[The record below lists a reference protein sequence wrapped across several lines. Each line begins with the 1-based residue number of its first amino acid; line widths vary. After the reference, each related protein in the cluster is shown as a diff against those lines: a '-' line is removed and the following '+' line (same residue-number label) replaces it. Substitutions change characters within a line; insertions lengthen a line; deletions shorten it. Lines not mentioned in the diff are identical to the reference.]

1 MLPLW
6 QIFRTFDNLNLM
18 KCFYMGKYLRIFG
31 IAIVACVMVGCDAF
45 HRLAGD
51 GQTSQGAPYE
61 VIVVC
66 KNNIWEGSAGDTL
79 RYFLQQPV
87 PTNNQYEPLY
97 DVLRVAP
104 DNFKNLLERHRNVL
118 KLLVDPT
125 VENTGIGVQ
134 YDVTAKPQI
143 MILAQAPTQEALT
156 SLLAENGDNLV
167 QVLESAERDRTIDFG
182 RKFGAKELEKVIH
195 EKFGVTMHIPKGYTL
210 RNATEDFVW
219 ASYEFPTASQGFFVY
234 SYPYEGKESLSLKAL
249 TAARNK
255 FAAKIPGP
263 SDGSYMTTLGEYEPD
278 YRMMRIEGRL
288 WVEMRGLWDVAN
300 DFMGGP
306 FVSFSTVDTATNRVF
321 TIDCYVYSPKLGKRN
336 FLRPLE
342 HLVYMT
348 HFPTSAAK

>member
-1 MLPLW
+1 
-6 QIFRTFDNLNLM
+6 M
-18 KCFYMGKYLRIFG
+18 KRFIRSLLVLCVALA
-31 IAIVACVMVGCDAF
+31 AIGCDAF
-45 HRLAGD
+45 HKLSTD
-51 GQTSQGAPYE
+51 GSTSQGAPYE

-66 KNNIWEGSAGDTL
+66 KNDVWSSSAGDTL
-79 RYFLQQPV
+79 RSILRQPV

-104 DNFKNLLERHRNVL
+104 ENFKNLLERHRNVL

-134 YDVTAKPQI
+134 YDVTARPQI
-143 MILAQAPTQEALT
+143 MILAQAPSVEALT
-156 SLLAENGDNLV
+156 QLIAENGENLV
-167 QVLESAERDRTIDFG
+167 QVLESAERDRTIAFG
-182 RKFGAKELEKVIH
+182 KKFGVADLEKLIA
-195 EKFGVTMHIPKGYTL
+195 EKFGVKMHIPKGYTL

-219 ASYEFPTASQGFFVY
+219 VSYEFPTASQGFFVY
-234 SYPYEGKESLSLKAL
+234 SYPYEGPKSLSLKSL

-255 FAAKIPGP
+255 YAAKIPGP

-288 WVEMRGLWDVAN
+288 CVEMRGLWDVAN

-336 FLRPLE
+336 FLRQLE
-342 HLVYMT
+342 HLVHMVE
-348 HFPTSAAK
+348 FEQ

>member
-1 MLPLW
+1 
-6 QIFRTFDNLNLM
+6 M
-18 KCFYMGKYLRIFG
+18 KKLIGALILVVSSF
-31 IAIVACVMVGCDAF
+31 AMVGCDAF

-51 GQTSQGAPYE
+51 GHNSQGAPYE
-61 VIVVC
+61 VVVVC
-66 KNNIWEGSAGDTL
+66 KNSVWESSAGDTL
-79 RYFLQQPV
+79 RYILQQPV
-87 PTNNQYEPLY
+87 PTNNQYEPLF

-134 YDVTAKPQI
+134 YDVTSKPQI
-143 MILAQAPTQEALT
+143 VILAQAPTEEDMST
-156 SLLAENGDNLV
+156 LLAENAENLV
-167 QVLESAERDRTIDFG
+167 QVLEAAERDRTIDLG
-182 RKFGAKELEKVIH
+182 KRYGAKELEDAIR
-195 EKFGVTMHIPKGYTL
+195 EKFGVTMHIPKGYLL
-210 RNATEDFVW
+210 RSSAEDFLW
-219 ASYEFPTASQGFFVY
+219 ASYEYPTASQGFFVY
-234 SYPYEGKESLSLKAL
+234 SYPYKGKESLSLKSL
-249 TAARNK
+249 LAARNK

-336 FLRPLE
+336 FLRQLE

-348 HFPTSAAK
+348 QFPTPAAE

>member
-1 MLPLW
+1 
-6 QIFRTFDNLNLM
+6 M
-18 KCFYMGKYLRIFG
+18 KKLTKIVL
-31 IAIVACVMVGCDAF
+31 IALVATVAAGCDAF
-45 HRLAGD
+45 HRLSGD
-51 GQTSQGAPYE
+51 GHTSQGAPYE

-79 RYFLQQPV
+79 RYALQQPV
-87 PTNNQYEPLY
+87 QTINQYEPLF

-134 YDVTAKPQI
+134 YDVTSKPQVV
-143 MILAQAPTQEALT
+143 ILAQAPSQEALT
-156 SLLAENGDNLV
+156 TLLAENAENLV

-182 RKFGAKELEKVIH
+182 KRFGIKELETLVSD
-195 EKFGVTMHIPKGYTL
+195 KFGVTMHIPKGYSL
-210 RNATEDFVW
+210 RNATEDFLW
-219 ASYEFPTASQGFFVY
+219 ASYEFPTASQGFFIY
-234 SYPYEGKESLSLKAL
+234 SYPYEGPQSLSMEAL

-255 FAAKIPGP
+255 YAALIPGP
-263 SDGSYMTTLGEYEPD
+263 SDGSYMTTLAEYEPD
-278 YRMMRIEGRL
+278 YRMMRIDGRL

-306 FVSFSTVDTATNRVF
+306 FVSFSTVDTTTNRVF
-321 TIDCYVYSPKLGKRN
+321 TLDCYVYSPKLGKRN

-342 HLVYMT
+342 HLV
-348 HFPTSAAK
+348 HLVEFPSQQQQ

>member
-1 MLPLW
+1 
-6 QIFRTFDNLNLM
+6 M
-18 KCFYMGKYLRIFG
+18 KKLAQTLLVISVA
-31 IAIVACVMVGCDAF
+31 IAAFGCDAF
-45 HRLAGD
+45 HKLSTD
-51 GQTSQGAPYE
+51 GSTSQGAPYE

-66 KNNIWEGSAGDTL
+66 NNDVWSSSAGDTL
-79 RYFLQQPV
+79 RSILRLPV

-104 DNFKNLLERHRNVL
+104 ENFKNLLERHRNVL

-134 YDVTAKPQI
+134 YDVTARPQI
-143 MILAQAPTQEALT
+143 MILAQAPSVEALT
-156 SLLAENGDNLV
+156 NLIAENGDNLV

-182 RKFGAKELEKVIH
+182 KKFGVADLEKIVA
-195 EKFGVTMHIPKGYTL
+195 EKFGVKMHIPKGYAL

-219 ASYEFPTASQGFFVY
+219 MSYEFPTASQGFFVY
-234 SYPYEGKESLSLKAL
+234 SYPYEGPNSLSLKAL
-249 TAARNK
+249 TVARNK
-255 FAAKIPGP
+255 YAAKIPGP
-263 SDGSYMTTLGEYEPD
+263 SDGSYMTTLAEYEPD

-336 FLRPLE
+336 FLRQLE
-342 HLVYMT
+342 HLVHMVE
-348 HFPTSAAK
+348 FPQ

>member
-1 MLPLW
+1 MKKC
-6 QIFRTFDNLNLM
+6 LM
-18 KCFYMGKYLRIFG
+18 TLAAMF
-31 IAIVACVMVGCDAF
+31 VAVAMIGCDAF
-45 HRLAGD
+45 HRLSGD
-51 GQTSQGAPYE
+51 GRTSQGAPYE

-66 KNNIWEGSAGDTL
+66 KNNVWDGPAGDTL

-87 PTNNQYEPLY
+87 PTINQYEPLF

-118 KLLVDPT
+118 KLLVDST

-134 YDVTAKPQI
+134 YDVTSNPQVV
-143 MILAQAPTQEALT
+143 ILAQAPTEEALT
-156 SLLAENGDNLV
+156 ALLAENGENLV
-167 QVLESAERDRTIDFG
+167 QVLESAERDRNIDFG
-182 RKFGAKELEKVIH
+182 KRFGAKDLEQIIH
-195 EKFGVTMHIPKGYTL
+195 EKFGVTMHVPKGYSL
-210 RNATEDFVW
+210 RNVTDDFLW
-219 ASYEFPTASQGFFVY
+219 ASYEFPTASQGFFIY
-234 SYPYEGKESLSLKAL
+234 TYPYEGPKSLSLEAL

-263 SDGSYMTTLGEYEPD
+263 SDGSYMTTLAEYEPD

-288 WVEMRGLWDVAN
+288 WAEMRGLWDVQN

-321 TIDCYVYSPKLGKRN
+321 TLDCYVYSPKLGKRN

-342 HLVYMT
+342 HLVYLVE
-348 HFPTSAAK
+348 FPAPKTE

>member
-1 MLPLW
+1 MRKLIRSL
-6 QIFRTFDNLNLM
+6 L
-18 KCFYMGKYLRIFG
+18 
-31 IAIVACVMVGCDAF
+31 VACVVVVMVGCDAF

-51 GQTSQGAPYE
+51 GNTSQGAPYE
-61 VIVVC
+61 VLVVC
-66 KNNIWEGSAGDTL
+66 KNDLWEGSVGDTL
-79 RYFLQQPV
+79 RSILRQPV

-134 YDVTAKPQI
+134 YNVTAKPQI
-143 MILAQAPTQEALT
+143 MILAQAPTEEALT
-156 SLLAENGDNLV
+156 ALLAENGENLV
-167 QVLESAERDRTIDFG
+167 QVLESAERDRTIAFG
-182 RKFGAKELEKVIH
+182 TKYGVADLEKIIY
-195 EKFGVTMHIPKGYTL
+195 EKFGVKMHIPKGYTL
-210 RNATEDFVW
+210 RNATDDFLW
-219 ASYEFPTASQGFFVY
+219 ASYEFPTASQGFFIY
-234 SYPYEGKESLSLKAL
+234 TYPYEGAKSLSLKAL

-263 SDGSYMTTLGEYEPD
+263 SDGSYMTTLSEYEPD
-278 YRMMRIEGRL
+278 YKMMRIEGRL

-306 FVSFSTVDTATNRVF
+306 FVSFTTVDTATNRVF
-321 TIDCYVYSPKLGKRN
+321 TLDCYVYSPKLGKRN

-342 HLVYMT
+342 HLVYMVE
-348 HFPTSAAK
+348 FPEN

>member
-1 MLPLW
+1 
-6 QIFRTFDNLNLM
+6 M
-18 KCFYMGKYLRIFG
+18 KKLIQTLLV
-31 IAIVACVMVGCDAF
+31 ISVAVVTIGCDAF
-45 HRLAGD
+45 HRMASD
-51 GQTSQGAPYE
+51 SSTSQGAPYE

-66 KNNIWEGSAGDTL
+66 KNDVWSGAAGDTL
-79 RYFLQQPV
+79 RSILRQPV

-104 DNFKNLLERHRNVL
+104 ENFKNLLERHRNVL

-134 YDVTAKPQI
+134 YDVTARPQI

-156 SLLAENGDNLV
+156 ALIAENGENLV
-167 QVLESAERDRTIDFG
+167 QVLESAERDRTIAFG
-182 RKFGAKELEKVIH
+182 KKFGVQELEKLIN
-195 EKFGVTMHIPKGYTL
+195 EKFGIKMHIPKGYSL
-210 RNATEDFVW
+210 RNATDDFLW

-234 SYPYEGKESLSLKAL
+234 SYPYEGPKSLSLKAL

-255 FAAKIPGP
+255 YAANIPGP

-306 FVSFSTVDTATNRVF
+306 FVSYSTVDTATNRVF

-348 HFPTSAAK
+348 EFPAAENK

>member
-1 MLPLW
+1 
-6 QIFRTFDNLNLM
+6 M
-18 KCFYMGKYLRIFG
+18 KKYLHILVIG
-31 IAIVACVMVGCDAF
+31 IVAIATVGCDAF
-45 HRLAGD
+45 HRLSGD
-51 GQTSQGAPYE
+51 GRTSQGAPYE
-61 VIVVC
+61 LVVVC
-66 KNNIWEGSAGDTL
+66 KNSVWEGSAGDTL

-87 PTNNQYEPLY
+87 PTINQYEPLF

-104 DNFKNLLERHRNVL
+104 DDFKHLLERHRNVL

-134 YDVTAKPQI
+134 YDVTSKPQV
-143 MILAQAPTQEALT
+143 MILAQAPTEKALT
-156 SLLAENGDNLV
+156 TLLAENSENLLH
-167 QVLESAERDRTIDFG
+167 VLEAAERDRTIEFG
-182 RKFGAKELEKVIH
+182 KKFGVKELEDVIF
-195 EKFGVTMHIPKGYTL
+195 EKFGVKMHIPNGYSL
-210 RNATEDFVW
+210 RNATDDFLW
-219 ASYEFPTASQGFFVY
+219 ASYEFPTASQGFFIY
-234 SYPYEGKESLSLKAL
+234 TYPYEGPKSLSLKAL

-278 YRMMRIEGRL
+278 YRMVRIEGRL

-321 TIDCYVYSPKLGKRN
+321 TLDCYVYSPKLGKRN

-348 HFPTSAAK
+348 EFPVAEK

>member
-1 MLPLW
+1 
-6 QIFRTFDNLNLM
+6 M
-18 KCFYMGKYLRIFG
+18 KKLIRSLLI
-31 IAIVACVMVGCDAF
+31 IVAAITIVGCDAF
-45 HRLAGD
+45 HRLSGD
-51 GQTSQGAPYE
+51 GRTSQGAPYE

-66 KNNIWEGSAGDTL
+66 KNNVWEGSAGDTL
-79 RYFLQQPV
+79 RYILQQPV
-87 PTNNQYEPLY
+87 PTNNQYEPLF

-134 YDVTAKPQI
+134 YDVTSQPQI
-143 MILAQAPTQEALT
+143 VILAQAPTEEALT
-156 SLLAENGDNLV
+156 SLLAENGENLV

-182 RKFGAKELEKVIH
+182 KKFGVKIIH
-195 EKFGVTMHIPKGYTL
+195 EKFGVTMHIPKGYAL
-210 RNATEDFVW
+210 RNATDDFLW
-219 ASYEFPTASQGFFVY
+219 ASYEFPTASQGFFIY
-234 SYPYEGKESLSLKAL
+234 TYPYEGPQSLSVEAL
-249 TAARNK
+249 TKARNK

-288 WVEMRGLWDVAN
+288 WVEMRGLWDVEN

-306 FVSFSTVDTATNRVF
+306 FVSFSTVDTATNQVF
-321 TIDCYVYSPKLGKRN
+321 TLDCYVYSPKLGKRN

-342 HLVYMT
+342 HLVYLIE
-348 HFPTSAAK
+348 FPTAENK

>member
-1 MLPLW
+1 MRRFLQMLSVALVAVV
-6 QIFRTFDNLNLM
+6 
-18 KCFYMGKYLRIFG
+18 
-31 IAIVACVMVGCDAF
+31 AIGCDAF

-66 KNNIWEGSAGDTL
+66 KNSVWEGSAGDTL
-79 RYFLQQPV
+79 RYILQQPV
-87 PTNNQYEPLY
+87 PTINQYEPLF

-118 KLLVDPT
+118 KLLVDAS

-134 YDVTAKPQI
+134 YNVTAQPQI
-143 MILAQAPTQEALT
+143 VILAQAPTEEALAA
-156 SLLAENGDNLV
+156 LLAENAENLV
-167 QVLESAERDRTIDFG
+167 QVLESAERDRTIEFG
-182 RKFGAKELEKVIH
+182 KKFGVAELEKTIN
-195 EKFGVTMHIPKGYTL
+195 EKFGVKMNVPKGYSL
-210 RNATEDFVW
+210 RNATDDFLW
-219 ASYEFPTASQGFFVY
+219 ASYEFPTASQGFFIY
-234 SYPYEGKESLSLKAL
+234 TYPYEGARSLSLESL
-249 TAARNK
+249 TKARNR

-278 YRMMRIEGRL
+278 YRMIRIGGRL

-306 FVSFSTVDTATNRVF
+306 FVSFSTVDTATNKVF

-342 HLVYMT
+342 HLV
-348 HFPTSAAK
+348 HLIEFPAQKKNPVDNE

>member
-1 MLPLW
+1 MRKLIRSL
-6 QIFRTFDNLNLM
+6 L
-18 KCFYMGKYLRIFG
+18 
-31 IAIVACVMVGCDAF
+31 VACFAVAMVGCDAF

-51 GQTSQGAPYE
+51 GNTSQGAPYE
-61 VIVVC
+61 VLVVC
-66 KNNIWEGSAGDTL
+66 KNNLWEGSVGDTL
-79 RYFLQQPV
+79 RSILRQPV

-134 YDVTAKPQI
+134 YNVTAKPQI
-143 MILAQAPTQEALT
+143 MILAQAPTEEALT
-156 SLLAENGDNLV
+156 ALLAENGENLV
-167 QVLESAERDRTIDFG
+167 QVLESAERDRTIAFG
-182 RKFGAKELEKVIH
+182 TKYGVADLEKIIY
-195 EKFGVTMHIPKGYTL
+195 EKFGVKMHIPKGYTL
-210 RNATEDFVW
+210 RNATDDFLW
-219 ASYEFPTASQGFFVY
+219 ASYEFPTASQGFFIY
-234 SYPYEGKESLSLKAL
+234 TYPYEGAKSLSLKAL

-278 YRMMRIEGRL
+278 YKMMRIEGRL

-306 FVSFSTVDTATNRVF
+306 FVSFTTVDTATNRVF
-321 TIDCYVYSPKLGKRN
+321 TLDCYVYSPKLGKRN

-342 HLVYMT
+342 HLVYMVE
-348 HFPTSAAK
+348 FPEN